1 MEYSIDVVIYGN
13 NNHSKIFTLFT
24 RHTRNNKAIVLSSKT
39 KALAAL
45 LH

>member
-13 NNHSKIFTLFT
+13 NNHSEIFTLFT
-24 RHTRNNKAIVLSSKT
+24 KHTRNDKEIVLSNKT
-39 KALAAL
+39 IALAAL